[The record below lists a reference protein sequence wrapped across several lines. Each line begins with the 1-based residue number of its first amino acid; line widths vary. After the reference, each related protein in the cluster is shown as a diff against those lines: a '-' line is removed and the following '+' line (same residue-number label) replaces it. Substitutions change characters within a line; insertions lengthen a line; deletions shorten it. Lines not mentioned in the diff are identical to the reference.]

1 MAGLSLLLALAGPA
15 PTQRSAIA
23 QTRPTALR
31 PVDPRLAKGVNLS
44 HWFANSFNGYGDGHL
59 SSFVTDADAQ
69 IIRRARFTH
78 VRLPVSMELA
88 LTPGPVGK
96 AFVSK
101 LVEKVSMLNGTG
113 LAVIVAIYA
122 TEEEK
127 RNLLDPAK
135 QSAFIEGWRSLA
147 QSLAPLKQD
156 LVLLELLNEPYPL
169 VGAQWWPVQNRVAEA
184 VRKIASRN
192 TFIASPGNWS
202 SVTDYTA
209 EFSPVPDSNVVYTA
223 HVYHPVLFTH
233 QGANWSWEV
242 AAQVAGVEW
251 PLSAAVAP
259 VVAAHSGNT
268 EEAVKQLHYQIG
280 EHQFEAGWLANSF
293 GKLTEW
299 QKKAGSVPMYVGEF
313 GVYRPVA
320 PTSSRLRWHKE
331 AREAFEARGW
341 GWAVWDYAGGFA
353 IAQSIPPYR
362 TLDQAMLE
370 ALGLWEPIGRRR

>member
-1 MAGLSLLLALAGPA
+1 M
-15 PTQRSAIA
+15 
-23 QTRPTALR
+23 
-31 PVDPRLAKGVNLS
+31 
-44 HWFANSFNGYGDGHL
+44 
-59 SSFVTDADAQ
+59 
-69 IIRRARFTH
+69 
-78 VRLPVSMELA
+78 
-88 LTPGPVGK
+88 
-96 AFVSK
+96 
-101 LVEKVSMLNGTG
+101 
-113 LAVIVAIYA
+113 
-122 TEEEK
+122 
-127 RNLLDPAK
+127 
-135 QSAFIEGWRSLA
+135 
-147 QSLAPLKQD
+147 
-156 LVLLELLNEPYPL
+156 
-169 VGAQWWPVQNRVAEA
+169 
-184 VRKIASRN
+184 
-192 TFIASPGNWS
+192 
-202 SVTDYTA
+202 
-209 EFSPVPDSNVVYTA
+209 
-223 HVYHPVLFTH
+223 YHPVLFTH